1 MRTVKWNA
9 FLSGLCGFAV
19 VLGVVA
25 SSARADV
32 TTENGASIL
41 VFPKVRADGTF
52 DTIVQIANTGNSMVH
67 ARCYYVNATLFSTL
81 TNTPCRVESSTCVPS
96 WTETDFNI
104 WLTKQQPTHWLVS
117 EGRTFNPFDGFGNDG
132 SGFDPGAIPPMIDF
146 QGELKCIEVDETD
159 APITGNH
166 LKGEATLKGVRNLFD
181 PGIGEENT
189 VFGDVSK
196 YNAIGIVGNPDATPS
211 NPLVLDGNVYSAC
224 PGKLILNHSAT
235 LDSDPVV
242 SESTRVPSE
251 TFTQLTLVPCS
262 EDFENQKATTV
273 TVQFL
278 VFNEFEERFS
288 ASTTLTCYLN
298 SELTYF
304 DSPTTY
310 DRSVFSEPVLG
321 TDVAQ
326 TEIIPVPVVGTDGT
340 TVENAVIGVAE
351 RVVVLDSPSSPGF
364 AARAAYN
371 LHTVAK
377 VCIGGASTGV
387 ACAADGDCPGG
398 ACSTPVDRI
407 MLTVG
412 TE

>member
-52 DTIVQIANTGNSMVH
+52 DTIVQIANTGNRMVH
-67 ARCYYVNATLFSTL
+67 VKCYYVNASLLDTF
-81 TNTPCRVESSTCVPS
+81 TNAPCFVPS
-96 WTETDFNI
+96 ATCAPIWTETDFNI
-104 WLTKQQPTHWLVS
+104 WLSKQQPTHWLVS
-117 EGRTFNPFDGFGNDG
+117 TGRTVDPFDGFGYDG
-132 SGFDPGAIPPMIDF
+132 SGFDPGAIPPMVDF
-146 QGELKCIEVDETD
+146 QGELKCIEVDETE

-166 LKGEATLKGVRNLFD
+166 LKGEATLKGVRFLFD
-181 PGIGEENT
+181 LGRGEENT

-196 YNAIGIVGNPDATPS
+196 YNAIGIVGNPNVAPT
-211 NPLVLDGNVYSAC
+211 NPLQLDGNTYDAC
-224 PGKLILNHSAT
+224 PAKLILNHSAT
-235 LDSDPVV
+235 LAADPVV
-242 SESTRVPSE
+242 EESTGDPSE

-262 EDFENQKATTV
+262 EDFENQKATSV

-278 VFNEFEERFS
+278 VYNEFEERFS
-288 ASTTLTCYLN
+288 ASTTVTCYLN
-298 SELTYF
+298 IELTYF

-310 DRSVFSEPVLG
+310 DRSVFSRNVLG

-326 TEIIPVPVVGTDGT
+326 TEITPLANSDGT
-340 TVENAVIGVAE
+340 QQAVIGVAE
-351 RVVVLDSPSSPGF
+351 RVVVVDTPGPGF

-371 LHTVAK
+371 LHSVSR
-377 VCIGGASTGV
+377 VCLGGTNKGA
-387 ACAADGDCPGG
+387 ACASDADCPNAPSGT
-398 ACSTPVDRI
+398 CSSPTDQVH
-407 MLTVG
+407 LTEIV
-412 TE
+412 E

>member
-81 TNTPCRVESSTCVPS
+81 TNTPCFVESNTCVPS

-117 EGRTFNPFDGFGNDG
+117 EGRTFDPFDGFGNDG
-132 SGFDPGAIPPMIDF
+132 SGLDPGAIPPMFDF
-146 QGELKCIEVDETD
+146 QGELKCIEVDETE

-166 LKGEATLKGVRNLFD
+166 LKGEATLKGVRDTGFQ
-181 PGIGEENT
+181 GEETT

-196 YNAIGIVGNPDATPS
+196 YNAIGIVGNPDAQPT
-211 NPLVLDGNVYSAC
+211 NPLQLDGNVYNAC
-224 PGKLILNHSAT
+224 PSKLILNHSAT

-242 SESTRVPSE
+242 SESTNLGSV
-251 TFTQLTLVPCS
+251 TFTELTLVPCS
-262 EDFENQKATTV
+262 EDFENQKATTI

-298 SELTYF
+298 QELTFF

-310 DRSVFSEPVLG
+310 DKSVFSEPVLG

-326 TEIIPVPVVGTDGT
+326 TEITPVISNDG
-340 TVENAVIGVAE
+340 VQRAVIGVAE
-351 RVVVLDSPSSPGF
+351 RVVVVEEPVSEGF

-371 LHTVAK
+371 LHSVSRI
-377 VCIGGASTGV
+377 CLGGANKS
-387 ACAADGDCPGG
+387 APCASDADCPGG
-398 ACSTPVDRI
+398 ACSSPSDQVR
-407 MLTVG
+407 LTESV
-412 TE
+412 E